1 MILLVVYQL
10 VMDVTSTIR
19 GQVMMTLRKN
29 GHALMQGSATRSA
42 RRVPT
47 GTHGV
52 AVVEVV
58 FQIEVIDLVFHELT

>member
-29 GHALMQGSATRSA
+29 RHALMQCSAAGSTRL
-42 RRVPT
+42 PT

-58 FQIEVIDLVFHELT
+58 LQIEVIDLVLHERT